1 MLSIVLHYSN
11 LFLRVK
17 IMPKTVTLRI
27 DDKLLDRLKHHAN
40 MENRTISN
48 FIETATLR
56 YIEETELVNEFEM
69 LEIMNNEKLL
79 KQLKKGSE
87 DARKKR
93 GRFV

>member
-1 MLSIVLHYSN
+1 
-11 LFLRVK
+11 
-17 IMPKTVTLRI
+17 MPKTVTLRI
-27 DDKLLDRLKHHAN
+27 NDDLLDKLKHHAE
-40 MENRTISN
+40 MENRSISN

-56 YIEETELVNEFEM
+56 YIEQTELVDEFEM
-69 LEIMNNEKLL
+69 SEMLNNEKLL

>member
-1 MLSIVLHYSN
+1 
-11 LFLRVK
+11 
-17 IMPKTVTLRI
+17 MPKTVTLRI
-27 DDKLLDRLKHHAN
+27 DDELLDRFKLHAE
-40 MENRTISN
+40 MENRSISN

-56 YIEETELVNEFEM
+56 YVEEAELVDEFEM
-69 LEIMNNEKLL
+69 AEILNNVKLL

>member
-1 MLSIVLHYSN
+1 
-11 LFLRVK
+11 
-17 IMPKTVTLRI
+17 MPKTVTLRI
-27 DDKLLDRLKHHAN
+27 DDKLLDKFKHHAEL
-40 MENRTISN
+40 ENRSISN

-56 YIEETELVNEFEM
+56 YIEETELVDEFEM
-69 LEIMNNEKLL
+69 SEILNNYKLL

>member
-1 MLSIVLHYSN
+1 
-11 LFLRVK
+11 
-17 IMPKTVTLRI
+17 MPKTVTLRI
-27 DDKLLDRLKHHAN
+27 DDKLLDKFKHHAEL
-40 MENRTISN
+40 ENRSISN

-56 YIEETELVNEFEM
+56 YIEETELVDEFEM
-69 LEIMNNEKLL
+69 SEIYNNDKLL